1 MIEALTPLGLA
12 YALWFIVLL
21 APLLALALAL
31 LLLALYRRA
40 VLRAMSRSATPSATP
55 HPAATERANAAAPVA
70 DPGLHASLLSGR
82 RRAIARICL
91 AGLAYA
97 LTVAVA
103 AAIANESMRTPLGF
117 ALAAWAATWPVVP
130 ALWIAAPAGARAGLV
145 AAGVYLLPL
154 LAIIATAFVAPEAD
168 VDLLADPTAAIR
180 AGWSPP
186 ELIVM
191 WLRFA
196 ILPTVLLMLV
206 LNRWTR
212 AVGPLVLAFAT
223 LLLVGLALAFF
234 VAFSAA
240 GVGAVESAMRLSGL
254 PARTVVLAMVLA
266 SGLAA
271 LALGAVAAWL
281 VLRRIRAGYLGKRSN
296 DRSLTLDGVWLVFAA
311 FHAMLFALA
320 GLAWTAVGALAF
332 LVFRAVLRR
341 IPLAAPTPTKARPAG
356 LVFLRVFSLGRRTEK
371 LFDGLSRYWRHCG
384 SVQLITGPDLARSTV
399 QPHQMLDFVSGQLA
413 RHFVADAASLRNQI
427 AALDRAPDHDGLYRI
442 NSLFCHADTWQAAL
456 AALVGQGDRV
466 LMDLRSF
473 SASNAGCTTEI
484 RHLVHH
490 VPLTRCLWVIDADT
504 DREFLAR
511 TLHDAWATMPAD
523 SPNAGSSADAA
534 PLYPITGG
542 WHGIGPLLRRLAA
555 TA

>member
-1 MIEALTPLGLA
+1 
-12 YALWFIVLL
+12 
-21 APLLALALAL
+21 
-31 LLLALYRRA
+31 
-40 VLRAMSRSATPSATP
+40 
-55 HPAATERANAAAPVA
+55 
-70 DPGLHASLLSGR
+70 
-82 RRAIARICL
+82 
-91 AGLAYA
+91 
-97 LTVAVA
+97 
-103 AAIANESMRTPLGF
+103 MRTPLGF
-117 ALAAWAATWPVVP
+117 ALAAWAAAWPVVP
-130 ALWIAAPAGARAGLV
+130 ALWIAAPAGARASLA

-154 LAIIATAFVAPEAD
+154 LAIVATAFVAPEAD

-186 ELIVM
+186 ELIVV

-240 GVGAVESAMRLSGL
+240 GVGAVESVMRLSGL
-254 PARTVVLAMVLA
+254 PADTVALAMVLA

-296 DRSLTLDGVWLVFAA
+296 DRSLALDGVWLVFAA

-320 GLAWTAVGALAF
+320 GLAWTAVGAVAF

-341 IPLAAPTPTKARPAG
+341 IPLAAQTPTKARPAG

-399 QPHQMLDFVSGQLA
+399 QPHQMLDFISGRLS

-427 AALDRAPDHDGLYRI
+427 AALDRAPDRDGLYRI

-456 AALVGQGDRV
+456 AALVAQGDRV

-484 RHLVHH
+484 QHLVHH
-490 VPLTRCLWVIDADT
+490 VPLTRCLLVIDADT

-523 SPNAGSSADAA
+523 SPNAASSADAA
-534 PLYPITGG
+534 PLYPITGR
-542 WHGIGPLLRRLAA
+542 WHGIGPLLQRLAA